1 MKRAFFLALLLP
13 LAAAGAP
20 VPGLTLSGVILD
32 GGDSLALIRVDTGRD
47 RGFRLGD
54 RVAPGLTLA
63 GIEANRVWLEGDGT
77 RRALMLAG
85 LDGHGAAADGTA
97 PRVVRAMPAHAD
109 AFLDPMPGIS
119 YVSDTHFIVS
129 RDTLHAFLGSPQA
142 LSEARWLLQKD
153 GGLFIASI
161 KRGSAYEKVG
171 LRVGDVLQQVNG
183 KTLKSTDEVYAL
195 YGGLE
200 KLEHLDLTVRRMGR
214 EEHLLYDF
222 RP

>member
-1 MKRAFFLALLLP
+1 MKHVLLLVLLLP
-13 LAAAGAP
+13 MAVLGAP
-20 VPGLTLSGVILD
+20 APDLTLSGVILD
-32 GGDSLALIRVDTGRD
+32 GADSLALIRVDAGRD
-47 RGFRLGD
+47 RGFRVGD
-54 RVAPGLTLA
+54 RVASGLTLA
-63 GIEANRVWLEGDGT
+63 GIEANQVWLEGDGT

-85 LDGHGAAADGTA
+85 LGEHGAAAGGGA

-129 RDTLHAFLGSPQA
+129 RGTLQSFLGSPKA

-161 KRGSAYEKVG
+161 KRGSAYEKAG

-183 KTLKSTDEVYAL
+183 KTLKSTDDVYAL
-195 YGGLE
+195 YGGLG